1 MLAASESNLPQPQ
14 HFLTPKSLVY
24 VINSK
29 LCCRGFVPKFKRRQE
44 KLDRLKGRMCDEK
57 LKHSYFQSFK
67 KADCFFSSF
76 SLFFCLFLP
85 ARVRRK
91 KGSVF
96 DTWFHSNFFSRI
108 RSSSLSSWRRHTRL
122 SHSVCM
128 RVWVGVRVCWHA
140 CERVCVRVSVR
151 VSLCVFY
158 ANTRTEKIEPVK
170 KDEKNLG
177 IFWVWYTCP
186 PSQVCISLSLIE
198 LSVCL
203 TQKYSFAFLLLWFL
217 ILHFL
222 IVASSVPLS
231 LCVHRQTTMGRGR
244 GKKIFFFSFSFSFSV
259 LNIIDRL

>member
-1 MLAASESNLPQPQ
+1 MWREAQT
-14 HFLTPKSLVY
+14 F
-24 VINSK
+24 I
-29 LCCRGFVPKFKRRQE
+29 FPKFQKS
-44 KLDRLKGRMCDEK
+44 RL
-57 LKHSYFQSFK
+57 
-67 KADCFFSSF
+67 FFSSSSSF

-96 DTWFHSNFFSRI
+96 DTWFHSNFFLEFAPVLFHLEEDTLV
-108 RSSSLSSWRRHTRL
+108 SLTL
-122 SHSVCM
+122 CACMCGCVYVCAGM
-128 RVWVGVRVCWHA
+128 
-140 CERVCVRVSVR
+140 RVSVG
-151 VSLCVFY
+151 VCVWVWACVFY

-170 KDEKNLG
+170 KDEKKSWHILSL
-177 IFWVWYTCP
+177 VHLP
-186 PSQVCISLSLIE
+186 PSQVCISLSLFE